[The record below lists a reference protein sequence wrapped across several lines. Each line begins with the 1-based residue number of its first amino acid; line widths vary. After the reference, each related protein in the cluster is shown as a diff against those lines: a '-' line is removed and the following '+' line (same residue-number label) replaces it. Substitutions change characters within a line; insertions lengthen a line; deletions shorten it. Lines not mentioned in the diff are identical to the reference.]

1 MLITPPAS
9 TDTLMNRKHE
19 RVATSP
25 GGAQASLADTHIEP
39 GGPSRKL
46 ASSKL
51 SSLVSITIPV
61 PFCTALGG
69 CEIVAMGKGVIVG
82 VSSGL
87 EMSPGTPR
95 TVHTSMVEVEAT
107 PELTAAM

>member
-1 MLITPPAS
+1 M
-9 TDTLMNRKHE
+9 DTLMNRKHE
-19 RVATSP
+19 RIATSA
-25 GGAQASLADTHIEP
+25 GGAQASLADTHSES

-51 SSLVSITIPV
+51 SSLVSITMPV
-61 PFCTALGG
+61 PFCIALGG
-69 CEIVAMGKGVIVG
+69 CDIVAMGNRVIVG

-95 TVHTSMVEVEAT
+95 MVHTSMVEAEGA

>member
-1 MLITPPAS
+1 MPSAS
-9 TDTLMNRKHE
+9 IDTLMNRKHE

-51 SSLVSITIPV
+51 SSLVSIRIPV

-69 CEIVAMGKGVIVG
+69 CETMAMGKRVIVG
-82 VSSGL
+82 VTSGL

-95 TVHTSMVEVEAT
+95 MVHTSMVEAEGA